1 MVQSVQLHWQKHLAY
16 IRGNCNVRNAVGREI
31 PEYILQLTGKEVFHG
46 NQYFDGYEFQ
56 KAGAKIQSISHS
68 GGSKLVKNLRE
79 AIKKCGIRDG
89 MTLSFHHHFRDGD
102 YVVNMVME
110 EIHCMGIKNITIC
123 ASSLG
128 KAQDGLV
135 KYIEDGT
142 ITNIQS
148 SGVRGEI
155 GRAISQGK
163 LQGLAIMRSHGGR
176 VRAIETGET
185 HIDIAFIGAPT
196 CDDYGN
202 CRGVGGKSDC
212 GVLSY
217 AMVDADYADKV
228 VAITDCLV
236 PFPNFPAHIS
246 MTKVDYVVVAE
257 AIGNP
262 EKIATGAA
270 KPTKDMRKLM
280 MADYCTEFVVHT
292 PYFKNGFSYQ
302 TGVGGASIAST
313 ISLAKIMQEKGI
325 RMRFG
330 VGGLTKPMCDLLLNN
345 QVDVLLD
352 TQDFDLDAVES
363 VKDERHFTISAGE
376 YANPFNK
383 GAVVNKLDFVILA
396 ALEVDVNF
404 NCNVVVGS
412 DGIITGAQ
420 GGHPDTAAGAKCT
433 IVITPL
439 LQGRIPAIRTDV
451 TTVTT
456 PGESID
462 VVITDY
468 GIAINPRRK
477 DLQDCMQQVEL
488 PFVTIEELRDTAYK
502 IAGIPEVVEFQDRIV
517 GIIESR
523 DGTIMDVVHQIKTGE
538 E

>member
-1 MVQSVQLHWQKHLAY
+1 M
-16 IRGNCNVRNAVGREI
+16 INAVGRDI
-31 PEYILQLTGKEVFHG
+31 PEEILEATGKEVFHG
-46 NQYFDGYEFQ
+46 NHYYDNYVYKKHGPD
-56 KAGAKIQSISHS
+56 IQCVINSE
-68 GGSKLVKNLRE
+68 GSKLVGSIRE
-79 AIKKCGIRDG
+79 VLEKCGIKDG
-89 MTLSFHHHFRDGD
+89 MTISFHHHFREGD
-102 YVVNMVME
+102 LIVNMVME
-110 EIHCMGIKNITIC
+110 EIHKMGIKDITIC

-128 KAQDGLV
+128 KAHDPIV
-135 KYIEDGT
+135 PYIEDGT

-148 SGVRGEI
+148 SGVRGKI
-155 GRAISQGK
+155 GEAISNGK

-176 VRAIETGET
+176 VRSIVTGET
-185 HIDIAFIGAPT
+185 QIDIAFIGAPT

-202 CRGVGGKSDC
+202 CRGIGGKSNC

-217 AMVDADYADKV
+217 AISDSFHANKV

-246 MTKVDYVVVAE
+246 MTRVDYVVEVE
-257 AIGNP
+257 AIGDP
-262 EKIATGAA
+262 KKIATGAA
-270 KPTKDMRKLM
+270 KPTTDQRKLM
-280 MADYCTEFVVHT
+280 MADYCTKFVVNS
-292 PYFKNGFSYQ
+292 PYFKDGFSYQ

-313 ISLAKIMQEKGI
+313 ISLAREMKERNI

-330 VGGLTKPMCDLLLNN
+330 VGGLTKPMCDLLIND
-345 QVDVLLD
+345 QVDCLLD

-363 VKDERHFTISAGE
+363 VKNLKHFRISAGE

-412 DGIITGAQ
+412 DGMITGAQ
-420 GGHPDTAAGAKCT
+420 GGHPDTAAGAKCA
-433 IVITPL
+433 IVIAPL
-439 LQGRIPAIRTDV
+439 LQGRIPAICTDV

-456 PGESID
+456 PGESVD

-468 GIAINPRRK
+468 GIAINPRRQDLIEAMK
-477 DLQDCMQQVEL
+477 DVDL
-488 PFVTIEELRDTAYK
+488 PFKTIEELRDIAYS
-502 IAGIPEVVEFQDRIV
+502 IAGEPQRVQFGDRVV

-523 DGTIMDVVHQIKTGE
+523 DGTIMDVVRQVKPFAFSDAE
-538 E
+538 